1 MANIPTLQNIII
13 EKFKKRLNE
22 LDDAAGHFGYNE
34 YRRFTKEEEE
44 ESNILKEK
52 ISENDTYEVINLI
65 ESRIKDNAEFEE
77 IRKNLAIK
85 KQKIINDLKNEALEK
100 GIEALEKE
108 NLEIKLNEMRM
119 TICEPMGY
127 DLTGYRGPRIFS
139 DLLNQKIESIESRA
153 TDTCVL
159 KILQMPE
166 GSRRWLKREVSEGE
180 SKGEDNKKPKKKA
193 RRPGS
198 TQAPDQAQKK
208 ALQKWKEDK
217 KGGLLIYDTINVEHY
232 MSVRGLKMDAR
243 QKYDRNQQE
252 IPLRQDDWDDI
263 VQGLKWDRHWIM
275 TFIYP
280 PQLRF

>member
-1 MANIPTLQNIII
+1 
-13 EKFKKRLNE
+13 
-22 LDDAAGHFGYNE
+22 
-34 YRRFTKEEEE
+34 
-44 ESNILKEK
+44 
-52 ISENDTYEVINLI
+52 
-65 ESRIKDNAEFEE
+65 
-77 IRKNLAIK
+77 
-85 KQKIINDLKNEALEK
+85 
-100 GIEALEKE
+100 
-108 NLEIKLNEMRM
+108 MRM

-127 DLTGYRGPRIFS
+127 DLTGYRGPRIFA

-217 KGGLLIYDTINVEHY
+217 KGGLLIYDTINVEY
-232 MSVRGLKMDAR
+232 DKSVRGLKMDAR
-243 QKYDRNQQE
+243 QKYDRKQQKIE
-252 IPLRQDDWDDI
+252 LKLDDWDFI

-275 TFIYP
+275 TFIYSPKP
-280 PQLRF
+280 PQLRFN

>member
-1 MANIPTLQNIII
+1 M
-13 EKFKKRLNE
+13 K
-22 LDDAAGHFGYNE
+22 
-34 YRRFTKEEEE
+34 
-44 ESNILKEK
+44 
-52 ISENDTYEVINLI
+52 
-65 ESRIKDNAEFEE
+65 RIKNNAEFEE
-77 IRKNLAIK
+77 IRKNLAVK
-85 KQKIINDLKNEALEK
+85 KKKIINDLKNEVKAK
-100 GIEALEKE
+100 GNEALEKE

-127 DLTGYRGPRIFS
+127 DLKGYRGPRIFS
-139 DLLNQKIESIESRA
+139 DLLNQKIESRA

-166 GSRRWLKREVSEGE
+166 GSRRWLKREVSKGE

-193 RRPGS
+193 HHPGS
-198 TQAPDQAQKK
+198 TQAQDQQKK

-217 KGGLLIYDTINVEHY
+217 KGGLLIYDTINVEYH

-243 QKYDRNQQE
+243 QKYDRKQQKKE
-252 IPLRQDDWDDI
+252 LNLDDWDFI

-280 PQLRF
+280 PQLRFN

>member
-127 DLTGYRGPRIFS
+127 DLTGHRGPRIFS
-139 DLLNQKIESIESRA
+139 DRLNQEIESRA
-153 TDTCVL
+153 TGTCVL

-166 GSRRWLKREVSEGE
+166 YSRHWLEREVSEGE
-180 SKGEDNKKPKKKA
+180 SKGEDNEKSKLKKA
-193 RRPGS
+193 RRTGS
-198 TQAPDQAQKK
+198 NQAQKK

-217 KGGLLIYDTINVEHY
+217 KGGLLIYDTINVEYY

-243 QKYDRNQQE
+243 QKYDRNQRE
-252 IPLRQDDWDDI
+252 IPLDLDDWDSI
-263 VQGLKWDRHWIM
+263 V
-275 TFIYP
+275 
-280 PQLRF
+280 